1 MKVNFRRTWQISL
14 IMAVLMLVIGIA
26 IAPRDVDLYA
36 QHVESLMAK
45 GDYQEAL
52 KVGER
57 SDKTNRK
64 LLQLRMEALNHEHLL
79 GERLFQYPITG
90 KGDEFIKKGGDYEL
104 CGYLINKDLDRFVEV
119 LPRHYKIDKQLP
131 RYYKQA
137 LIQYNHL
144 RSTRPVNYQ
153 DEVME
158 TDYQDMQR
166 LAAQYPDKK
175 ARQVAVFRQYEGT
188 YWYFYAYLH

>member
-1 MKVNFRRTWQISL
+1 M
-14 IMAVLMLVIGIA
+14 
-26 IAPRDVDLYA
+26 
-36 QHVESLMAK
+36 
-45 GDYQEAL
+45 
-52 KVGER
+52 
-57 SDKTNRK
+57 
-64 LLQLRMEALNHEHLL
+64 
-79 GERLFQYPITG
+79 
-90 KGDEFIKKGGDYEL
+90 
-104 CGYLINKDLDRFVEV
+104 

-153 DEVME
+153 DEVLE

-166 LAAQYPDKK
+166 LEAQYPDKK